1 MKKKIIIF
9 IVATLTVFA
18 LSIATLS
25 LAKYYSELQESSEI
39 VSDKFY
45 FTVDLLGNTND
56 YGTLTKTYHL
66 YGGDE
71 KSISFNIQNYFDSL
85 RVTEDALN
93 YIVTVEDELDLAS
106 SSITS
111 GTLSGNSLNK
121 QICTI
126 NVEKGYTD
134 NYNVKVTIASTKPY
148 VKEMTINFVLHTFNS
163 QMEVVINDAVDSLFA
178 EVVVSS
184 NIDIPAKSLVID
196 YSSINKTSNNLQADM
211 TNSYLLDGTSI
222 VTNKLPVDKTFL
234 QQITITLSIGAGESV
249 AFLFFKD
256 DIKANYSTAV
266 ISMTNTI
273 VDGNIIYKVTIT
285 ESVGD

>member
-1 MKKKIIIF
+1 
-9 IVATLTVFA
+9 
-18 LSIATLS
+18 
-25 LAKYYSELQESSEI
+25 
-39 VSDKFY
+39 
-45 FTVDLLGNTND
+45 
-56 YGTLTKTYHL
+56 
-66 YGGDE
+66 
-71 KSISFNIQNYFDSL
+71 
-85 RVTEDALN
+85 
-93 YIVTVEDELDLAS
+93 
-106 SSITS
+106 
-111 GTLSGNSLNK
+111 
-121 QICTI
+121 
-126 NVEKGYTD
+126 
-134 NYNVKVTIASTKPY
+134 
-148 VKEMTINFVLHTFNS
+148 MTINFVLHTFDS

-249 AFLFFKD
+249 TFLFFKD

-266 ISMTNTI
+266 ISITNTI
-273 VDGNIIYKVTIT
+273 VDGNMIYKVTIT